1 MSSID
6 NELLIS
12 EVQKYEVLW
21 NTADEGYKDK
31 VKKNGAWIKVA
42 SSLINSFIDENEAQQ
57 KIICKCFFII
67 YNVMI
72 MYILSKQIFSINF
85 LERCTIKLKIKCFY
99 FCFL

>member
-6 NELLIS
+6 NEFLIS

-21 NTADEGYKDK
+21 NTADEDYKDK
-31 VKKNGAWIKVA
+31 LKKNGAWINVA

-67 YNVMI
+67 YNVHF
-72 MYILSKQIFSINF
+72 K
-85 LERCTIKLKIKCFY
+85 
-99 FCFL
+99 